1 MKTTVK
7 MLSIL
12 MIAVLA
18 LCMAGC
24 KKADKTDIKQ
34 LQQLEGDMLVITGY
48 PQEAM
53 TKEMYDKAVT
63 RWRLTYKGLA
73 YNPNPIEEVGIK
85 VTDEEYRRIY
95 EFCKEAVAKNKFAN
109 YSEDVCDGTTYKF
122 VFYDKDGKEHVIYD
136 GYCYDNKELQE
147 IKKLITK
154 YQVE

>member
-1 MKTTVK
+1 
-7 MLSIL
+7 
-12 MIAVLA
+12 
-18 LCMAGC
+18 
-24 KKADKTDIKQ
+24 
-34 LQQLEGDMLVITGY
+34 MLVITGY

-63 RWRLTYKGLA
+63 RWRLTYTGLA

-95 EFCKEAVAKNKFAN
+95 EFCQEAVAKNKFAN

>member
-24 KKADKTDIKQ
+24 GKTDKTEINK

-53 TKEMYDKAVT
+53 PKEMYDKAVT

-73 YNPNPIEEVGIK
+73 YNPNPIEEVGFK
-85 VTDEEYRRIY
+85 VTDDEYRRIY
-95 EFCKEAVAKNKFAN
+95 EFCKDAVAKNKFKN

-122 VFYDKDGKEHVIYD
+122 VFYDKDGNAHVIYD
-136 GYCYDNKELQE
+136 GYCYDNQELRE
-147 IKKLITK
+147 IMHLISK
-154 YQVE
+154 YQVD